1 MEVSNT
7 FGSTTVLLNGTLA
20 RLCYKGPVP
29 KVVDP
34 VERRRELVGAV
45 LRVVRRDGLE
55 QASVR
60 NVAREAGLS
69 MGSLRHYFVSQSEL
83 MVFAFRTVIDRIG
96 ARLARLEA
104 EPDPRR
110 RAERV
115 LAELLPLDDDR
126 RAENEVWL
134 AFTSRAMVDP
144 SLRALRDEGYD
155 ALQAGCRA
163 ILAEL
168 SAAGLAPTDVR
179 AEAERLHAWLD
190 GLAVHAAMRPDLY
203 TADKLTAAIT
213 YHLDMLA
220 TEAAV
225 APRNQRPR

>member
-1 MEVSNT
+1 M
-7 FGSTTVLLNGTLA
+7 
-20 RLCYKGPVP
+20 
-29 KVVDP
+29 
-34 VERRRELVGAV
+34 ERRAELVDAV

-69 MGSLRHYFVSQSEL
+69 MGSLRHYFVSQTEL
-83 MVFAFRTVIDRIG
+83 MVFAFRTVIDRIES
-96 ARLARLEA
+96 RLARLEP

-144 SLRALRDEGYD
+144 ALRALRDEGYD
-155 ALQAGCRA
+155 ALRAGCRA
-163 ILAEL
+163 MLTDL
-168 SAAGLAPTDVR
+168 SAAGLAPADVP

-190 GLAVHAAMRPDLY
+190 GLAVHAAMRADSY
-203 TADKLTAAIT
+203 TAERLTAAIT
-213 YHLDMLA
+213 YHLDALA
-220 TEAAV
+220 TEGAV
-225 APRNQRPR
+225 VR

>member
-1 MEVSNT
+1 M
-7 FGSTTVLLNGTLA
+7 
-20 RLCYKGPVP
+20 P

-34 VERRRELVGAV
+34 VERRTELVEAV

-69 MGSLRHYFVSQSEL
+69 MGSLRHYFVSQTEL
-83 MVFAFRTVIDRIG
+83 MVFAFRTVIDRIES
-96 ARLARLEA
+96 RLARLEP

-134 AFTSRAMVDP
+134 AFTSRALVDP
-144 SLRALRDEGYD
+144 ALRALRDEGYD
-155 ALQAGCRA
+155 ALRAGCRA
-163 ILAEL
+163 MLTDL
-168 SAAGLAPTDVR
+168 SAAGLAPADVP

-190 GLAVHAAMRPDLY
+190 GLAVHAAMRADSY
-203 TADKLTAAIT
+203 TAEKLTAAIT
-213 YHLDMLA
+213 YHLDALA
-220 TEAAV
+220 TEGAV
-225 APRNQRPR
+225 VR

>member
-1 MEVSNT
+1 
-7 FGSTTVLLNGTLA
+7 
-20 RLCYKGPVP
+20 VP

-34 VERRRELVGAV
+34 AERRHELVEAV
-45 LRVVRRDGLE
+45 MRVIRRDGLE

-69 MGSLRHYFVSQSEL
+69 MGSLRHYFASQSEL
-83 MVFAFRTVIDRIG
+83 MVFAFRTVIDRIES
-96 ARLARLEA
+96 RLAMLEP

-115 LAELLPLDDDR
+115 LAELLPLDDER

-144 SLRALRDEGYD
+144 ALRALRDEGYD

-163 ILAEL
+163 MLTDL

-179 AEAERLHAWLD
+179 AETQRLHAWLD
-190 GLAVHAAMRPDLY
+190 GLAVHAAMRPDLH
-203 TADKLTAAIT
+203 TAESLTIAISH
-213 YHLDMLA
+213 HLDALA
-220 TEAAV
+220 TEAGV
-225 APRNQRPR
+225 ALRDRQTR

>member
-1 MEVSNT
+1 
-7 FGSTTVLLNGTLA
+7 
-20 RLCYKGPVP
+20 
-29 KVVDP
+29 VDP
-34 VERRRELVGAV
+34 VERRQDLVEAV
-45 LRVVRRDGLE
+45 LRVIRRDGLE

-83 MVFAFRTVIDRIG
+83 MVFAFRTVIDRIE
-96 ARLARLEA
+96 ARLAMLA
-104 EPDPRR
+104 PEPDPRR

-144 SLRALRDEGYD
+144 MLRALRDEGYD
-155 ALQAGCRA
+155 ALQHGCRA
-163 ILAEL
+163 ILADL
-168 SAAGLAPTDVR
+168 SAAGLAPADTQ

-190 GLAVHAAMRPDLY
+190 GLAVHAAMRPDIH
-203 TADKLTAAIT
+203 TAESLTAAIT
-213 YHLDMLA
+213 HQLDALA
-220 TEAAV
+220 AQGAV
-225 APRNQRPR
+225 ALRDQRTR

>member
-1 MEVSNT
+1 MI
-7 FGSTTVLLNGTLA
+7 A
-20 RLCYKGPVP
+20 QLCYKRSMP

-34 VERRRELVGAV
+34 VERRQELVEAV
-45 LRVVRRDGLE
+45 LRVIRRDGLE

-69 MGSLRHYFVSQSEL
+69 MGSLRHYFVTQSEL
-83 MVFAFRTVIDRIG
+83 MIFAFQTVIDRIE
-96 ARLARLEA
+96 ARLARLA
-104 EPDPRR
+104 PEPDPRR

-115 LAELLPLDDDR
+115 LAELLPLDDER

-144 SLRALRDEGYD
+144 ALRALRDQGYD

-163 ILAEL
+163 ILTDLA
-168 SAAGLAPTDVR
+168 AAGLAPTDLR
-179 AEAERLHAWLD
+179 AETERLHAWLD
-190 GLAVHAAMRPDLY
+190 GLAVHAAMRPDIHTTESLI
-203 TADKLTAAIT
+203 AAIT
-213 YHLDMLA
+213 HHLDALA

-225 APRNQRPR
+225 AVRDKHPR